1 MGKNAPIPDRK
12 VLSRP
17 PVYTLLSLL
26 LELEQMQVLW
36 RLGQERRWFSE
47 QQLLFSSRKLDEAGR
62 MANGWRGQLASGV
75 QLRRSGIL
83 HPSQET
89 TESTELDPAT
99 TFEEGRRQ
107 DGKTGRLNPEPLN
120 LEP

>member
-75 QLRRSGIL
+75 QLRRSGMFIA
-83 HPSQET
+83 PR
-89 TESTELDPAT
+89 AT
-99 TFEEGRRQ
+99 RSAKLRRQ
-107 DGKTGRLNPEPLN
+107 RHVFASARAVGAKISIPLHAA
-120 LEP
+120 PGH

>member
-47 QQLLFSSRKLDEAGR
+47 QQLLFSSRKLEEAGR

-99 TFEEGRRQ
+99 IFEQGRRQ
-107 DGKTGRLNPEPLN
+107 DGKTEP
-120 LEP
+120 